1 MSGGGCAIYTPLV
14 AAFTLTSITSPARK
28 MRILLRLL
36 RYALYFA
43 LAGALIG
50 ALALGT
56 AYWLIAPR
64 LPSVE
69 TLKDVRLQVPLRIYS
84 ADDKLIAAFGE
95 TKRTPVRI
103 EDVPDKLKQAFL
115 AAEDA
120 DFYSHR
126 GIDVSGIF
134 RAMWLVISTG
144 SKHVAGGSTITQ
156 QVARNFFLSPEVSYT
171 RKLSEIFLAFRIE
184 SALTKDEILEL
195 YLNKIFLG
203 HRSYGVS
210 AAAEFYYG
218 KTLDALTIPECAM
231 LASLPKFPSTG
242 NPISNPTR
250 AIERRNYVLGRM
262 LENRFIDQPTYE
274 AAVKSVD
281 AAFPHEPPVEVD
293 APYFAEMVRLEAMER
308 LGNNALTDG
317 YVVKTTLDST
327 RQEAAN
333 KALRGDLITYDQ
345 RHGYRGP
352 EAHVELAADAG
363 KEAWESALLDYHS
376 IGGLMPAVVTDVDA
390 SNADVYTS
398 DGTKIALDLSAVE
411 WARPRIDEDRRGATP
426 KHVSDVLKRGDIVRV
441 QLVTKAEKNEK
452 NEKADK
458 ADKVEDT
465 KKTYWMLSQM
475 PVAESAFV
483 AINPEDGAIETLVG
497 GFSFL
502 RSKFNRVTQSNR
514 SPGSGFKPFLYSAAF
529 EHGFT
534 PASVVND
541 APVVFPDPSK
551 PNGLWTPK
559 NDDDTF
565 QGPIRL
571 REALV
576 KSVNLVSVRVLDAI
590 GVHYA
595 REYITRFGLPADQIP
610 ENLSMALGTASVS
623 PLIMARGYAVFAN
636 GGFLVDPYFVREID
650 DRDGKVVYT
659 ADPAVAC
666 AACAERQGADAV
678 QTPTSATAAT
688 TNPLNP
694 IASATAA
701 TTPAARPQGQPHL
714 APRVIDARNAY
725 LITSLMR
732 DVVRRGTGA
741 AAMVLKRNDL
751 AGKTGST
758 NDHRDAWFTGF
769 NAKVVAS
776 CWVGFDDFGSLG
788 RGEFGAK
795 AALPIWI
802 DFMRTALKEVPEQP
816 FDMPPGISK
825 VRIDPATG
833 ALASSADPGAIL
845 EVLKSEDVA
854 RLAAQPPAEQ
864 QQGEQREAY
873 DVF

>member
-1 MSGGGCAIYTPLV
+1 
-14 AAFTLTSITSPARK
+14 

-36 RYALYFA
+36 RYALYLA
-43 LAGALIG
+43 LAGALAG

-56 AYWLIAPR
+56 AYWLISPR

-69 TLKDVRLQVPLRIYS
+69 TLKDVRLQVPLRVYTS
-84 ADDKLIAAFGE
+84 DGKLIAAFGE
-95 TKRTPVRI
+95 TKRTPIRI
-103 EDVPDKLKQAFL
+103 QDVPIQVKQAFL

-120 DFYSHR
+120 DFYSHS
-126 GIDVSGIF
+126 GIDVGGIF
-134 RAMWLVISTG
+134 RAVWLVITTG

-184 SALTKDEILEL
+184 NALTKDEILEL

-203 HRSYGVS
+203 HRSYGVA

-218 KTLDALTIPECAM
+218 KTLDELSIPECAM
-231 LASLPKFPSTG
+231 LAALPKFPSTG
-242 NPISNPTR
+242 NPISNLPR

-262 LENRFIDQPTYE
+262 LDNHFIDQASYD
-274 AAVKSVD
+274 AAVKAPD
-281 AAFPHEPPVEVD
+281 AAYAHEPPVEVD
-293 APYFAEMVRLEAMER
+293 APYLAEMVRQEAMER
-308 LGNNALTDG
+308 LGNTALTDG
-317 YVVKTTLDST
+317 YVVKTTIDSA
-327 RQEAAN
+327 RQEAASA
-333 KALRGDLITYDQ
+333 ALRRDLMAYDQ

-352 EAHVELAADAG
+352 EAHVDLPASAATADWD
-363 KEAWESALLDYHS
+363 KALLDYRPLA
-376 IGGLMPAVVTDVDA
+376 GLVPGIVTDVDA
-390 SNADVYTS
+390 SAANVYLF
-398 DGTKIALDLSAVE
+398 DGKAVTLDLSAVD
-411 WARPRIDEDRRGATP
+411 WARPHIDEDRRGAAP
-426 KHVSDVLKRGDIVRV
+426 KHVADVLKRGDIIR
-441 QLVTKAEKNEK
+441 LVHNEK
-452 NEKADK
+452 PDAADDADAAKKGDRNTKTEKTRTEKAPPPWTL
-458 ADKVEDT
+458 AQV
-465 KKTYWMLSQM
+465 
-475 PVAESAFV
+475 PAAEAALV
-483 AINPEDGAIETLVG
+483 AIDPHDGAIETLVG

-541 APVVFPDPSK
+541 APLVFPDPSK

-565 QGPIRL
+565 QGPMRL

-590 GVHYA
+590 GIHYA
-595 REYITRFGLPADQIP
+595 REYITRFGFAPDQIP

-623 PLIMARGYAVFAN
+623 PLSMARGFAVFAN

-650 DRDGKVVYT
+650 DRDGNVIYQ
-659 ADPAVAC
+659 ANPAIAC
-666 AACAERQGADAV
+666 ADCAESGVANA
-678 QTPTSATAAT
+678 PPATATAT
-688 TNPLNP
+688 SLNP
-694 IASATAA
+694 IGTAKAAA
-701 TTPAARPQGQPHL
+701 TPTPGQPHL

-725 LITSLMR
+725 LVTSLMR
-732 DVVRRGTGA
+732 DVIRRGTGS

-769 NAKVVAS
+769 DAKLVAS

-802 DFMRTALKEVPEQP
+802 DFMRDALKDVPEQP
-816 FDMPPGISK
+816 FDMPPGISR
-825 VRIDPATG
+825 VRIDPSSG
-833 ALASSADPGAIL
+833 ALAAAGDPGAIL
-845 EVLKSEDVA
+845 EVLKTEDVA
-854 RLAAQPPAEQ
+854 RLEAQPQQEQ

>member
-1 MSGGGCAIYTPLV
+1 
-14 AAFTLTSITSPARK
+14 

-36 RYALYFA
+36 RYALYLA
-43 LAGALIG
+43 LAGVLIG
-50 ALALGT
+50 VIGLGT

-69 TLKDVRLQVPLRIYS
+69 TLKDVRLQVPLRVYS
-84 ADDKLIAAFGE
+84 SDAKLIAAFGE

-103 EDVPDKLKQAFL
+103 QDVPDRLKQAFL

-126 GIDVSGIF
+126 GIDVGGIF
-134 RAMWLVISTG
+134 RAVWLVITTG

-218 KTLDALTIPECAM
+218 KSLADLTIPESAM

-242 NPISNPTR
+242 NPISNPAR
-250 AIERRNYVLGRM
+250 AVERRNYVLGRM
-262 LENRFIDQPTYE
+262 LENRFIDQAAYDE
-274 AAVKSVD
+274 ALKAPD
-281 AAFPHEPPVEVD
+281 TAYPHEAPVEVD
-293 APYFAEMVRLEAMER
+293 APYFAEMVRIEAIER

-317 YVVKTTLDST
+317 YVVKTTLDSAH
-327 RQEAAN
+327 QEAAN
-333 KALRGDLITYDQ
+333 HALRTDLLAYDM
-345 RHGYRGP
+345 RHGYRGA
-352 EAHVELAADAG
+352 EARVDLASNNQS
-363 KEAWESALLDYHS
+363 EWEKALLDYRS
-376 IGGLMPAVVTDVDA
+376 LAGLVPGVVTRADA
-390 SNADVYTS
+390 TSASVYLADGQTAS
-398 DGTKIALDLSAVE
+398 LDLAAVD
-411 WARPRIDEDRRGATP
+411 WARPHIDEDRRGAAP
-426 KHVSDVLKRGDIVRV
+426 KHVDDVLKRGDIIRL
-441 QLVTKAEKNEK
+441 QRN
-452 NEKADK
+452 DK
-458 ADKVEDT
+458 DAWVLT
-465 KKTYWMLSQM
+465 QM
-475 PVAESAFV
+475 PAAEAAFV
-483 AINPEDGAIETLVG
+483 ALNPEDGAIETLVG

-541 APVVFPDPSK
+541 APLVFPDPSK
-551 PNGLWTPK
+551 PNGLWAPK

-595 REYITRFGLPADQIP
+595 REYITRFGFAPEQIP
-610 ENLSMALGTASVS
+610 ESLSMALGTASVS
-623 PLIMARGYAVFAN
+623 PLTMARGYSVFAN
-636 GGFLVDPYFVREID
+636 GGFLIDPYFVREID
-650 DRDGKVVYT
+650 DRDGKVVYQ

-666 AACAERQGADAV
+666 ASCSERGTADAV
-678 QTPTSATAAT
+678 QPQRNESARTSGLNPIGSATAA
-688 TNPLNP
+688 P
-694 IASATAA
+694 
-701 TTPAARPQGQPHL
+701 TPARPPGQPHL
-714 APRVIDARNAY
+714 APRVIDVRNAY
-725 LITSLMR
+725 LVSSLMR
-732 DVVRRGTGA
+732 DVIRRGTGA

-769 NAKVVAS
+769 TAKLVAS

-802 DFMRTALKEVPEQP
+802 DFMRAALKDVPEQP

-825 VRIDPATG
+825 VRIDPGSGT
-833 ALASSADPGAIL
+833 LASASDSGAIL

-854 RLAAQPPAEQ
+854 RLAAQPPQGEQ
-864 QQGEQREAY
+864 QNGEQREAY

>member
-1 MSGGGCAIYTPLV
+1 
-14 AAFTLTSITSPARK
+14 

-36 RYALYFA
+36 RYALYLA
-43 LAGALIG
+43 LAGALAG
-50 ALALGT
+50 VLAIGT
-56 AYWLIAPR
+56 AYWLISPR

-69 TLKDVRLQVPLRIYS
+69 TLKDVRLQVPLKVYS
-84 ADDKLIAAFGE
+84 ADNKLIAAFGE
-95 TKRTPVRI
+95 TKRTPVLI
-103 EDVPDKLKQAFL
+103 QDVPERLKQAFL

-120 DFYSHR
+120 DFYTHR
-126 GIDVSGIF
+126 GIDVGGIF
-134 RAMWLVISTG
+134 RAMWLVITTG

-184 SALTKDEILEL
+184 SALTKDEIFEL

-218 KTLDALTIPECAM
+218 KSLADLTIPEAAM

-242 NPISNPTR
+242 NPISNPQR

-262 LENRFIDQPTYE
+262 LENRFIDQAAYE
-274 AAVKSVD
+274 EAVKSPD
-281 AAFPHEPPVEVD
+281 LAYPHEPPVEVD
-293 APYFAEMVRLEAMER
+293 APYFAEMVRIEAMEK

-317 YVVKTTLDST
+317 YVVKTTLDSMQ
-327 RQEAAN
+327 QEAAN
-333 KALRGDLITYDQ
+333 KALRTDLLTYDM
-345 RHGYRGP
+345 RHGYRGA
-352 EAHVELAADAG
+352 EAHADLAANDKAEWD
-363 KEAWESALLDYHS
+363 KALLDYRALA
-376 IGGLMPAVVTDVDA
+376 GLTPGIVTRVDA
-390 SNADVYTS
+390 SSASVYLF
-398 DGTKIALDLSAVE
+398 DGQTVSLELSAVE
-411 WARPRIDEDRRGATP
+411 WARPHLDEDRRGATP
-426 KHVSDVLKRGDIVRV
+426 KHVDDVLKRGDIIR
-441 QLVTKAEKNEK
+441 LVKN
-452 NEKADK
+452 DK
-458 ADKVEDT
+458 ADIDAAVKNDKGDKAAKPDKPE
-465 KKTYWMLSQM
+465 KTEGSKAPWLLTQI
-475 PVAESAFV
+475 PAAEAAFV
-483 AINPEDGAIETLVG
+483 ALDPEDGAIQTLVG
-497 GFSFL
+497 GFSFQ

-541 APVVFPDPSK
+541 APLVFPDPSK
-551 PNGLWTPK
+551 PNGLWMPK

-595 REYITRFGLPADQIP
+595 REYITRFGFSPDQIP
-610 ENLSMALGTASVS
+610 ESLSMALGTASVS
-623 PLIMARGYAVFAN
+623 PLTMARGFAVFAN
-636 GGFLVDPYFVREID
+636 GGYLVDPYFVREID
-650 DRDGKVVYT
+650 DRDGKVVYQ
-659 ADPAVAC
+659 ADPARAC
-666 AACAERQGADAV
+666 ASCAGRGVADAAPPAKSE
-678 QTPTSATAAT
+678 TGSS
-688 TNPLNP
+688 PLNP
-694 IASATAA
+694 IGSAKAA
-701 TTPAARPQGQPHL
+701 PTPAAAASGQPHL
-714 APRVIDARNAY
+714 APRVIDVRNAY
-725 LITSLMR
+725 LVSSLMR

-769 NAKVVAS
+769 NARLVAS

-802 DFMRTALKEVPEQP
+802 DFMRLALKDVPEQP

-825 VRIDPATG
+825 VRIDPSTG
-833 ALASSADPGAIL
+833 ALASAADSGAIL

-854 RLAAQPPAEQ
+854 RLAAQPPQEQ
-864 QQGEQREAY
+864 QNGEQREAY

>member
-1 MSGGGCAIYTPLV
+1 
-14 AAFTLTSITSPARK
+14 

-36 RYALYFA
+36 RYALYLA
-43 LAGALIG
+43 LAGALAG

-56 AYWLIAPR
+56 AYWLISPR

-69 TLKDVRLQVPLRIYS
+69 TLKDVRLQVPLRVYAS
-84 ADDKLIAAFGE
+84 DGKLIAAFGE
-95 TKRTPVRI
+95 TKRTPIRI
-103 EDVPDKLKQAFL
+103 QDVPLKVKQAFL

-120 DFYSHR
+120 DFYSHS
-126 GIDVSGIF
+126 GIDVGGIF
-134 RAMWLVISTG
+134 RAVWLVITTG

-184 SALTKDEILEL
+184 NALTKDEILEL

-203 HRSYGVS
+203 HRSYGVA

-218 KTLDALTIPECAM
+218 KTLDELSIPECAM

-242 NPISNPTR
+242 NPISNPPR
-250 AIERRNYVLGRM
+250 AVERRNYVLGRM
-262 LENRFIDQPTYE
+262 LDNHFIDQATYD
-274 AAVKSVD
+274 AAVKAPD
-281 AAFPHEPPVEVD
+281 AAYAHEPPVEVD
-293 APYFAEMVRLEAMER
+293 APYLAEMVRQEAMER
-308 LGNNALTDG
+308 LGNTALTDG
-317 YVVKTTLDST
+317 YVVKTTIDSA

-333 KALRGDLITYDQ
+333 SALRRDLMVYDH

-352 EAHVELAADAG
+352 EAHVDLPANAAAADWD
-363 KEAWESALLDYHS
+363 KALLDYRPLA
-376 IGGLMPAVVTDVDA
+376 GLVPGIVTDVRTDGA
-390 SNADVYTS
+390 NVHLFDGKDVT
-398 DGTKIALDLSAVE
+398 LDLSAVD
-411 WARPRIDEDRRGATP
+411 WARPHIDEDRRGAAP
-426 KHVSDVLKRGDIVRV
+426 KHVADVLKRGDIIR
-441 QLVTKAEKNEK
+441 LVENEPPDAADDADAARKDDKNTKSAKT
-452 NEKADK
+452 EKAPPPWTL
-458 ADKVEDT
+458 AQLPT
-465 KKTYWMLSQM
+465 
-475 PVAESAFV
+475 AEAAIV
-483 AINPEDGAIETLVG
+483 AIDPHDGAIETLVG

-541 APVVFPDPSK
+541 APLVFPDPSK

-590 GVHYA
+590 GLHYA
-595 REYITRFGLPADQIP
+595 REYITRFGFLPDQIP

-623 PLIMARGYAVFAN
+623 PLSMARGYAVFAN

-650 DRDGKVVYT
+650 DRDGNVVYQ
-659 ADPAVAC
+659 ANPAIACSDCAGSGVA
-666 AACAERQGADAV
+666 
-678 QTPTSATAAT
+678 SAPPASAAAT
-688 TNPLNP
+688 SLNP
-694 IASATAA
+694 IGTAKAAA
-701 TTPAARPQGQPHL
+701 TPVPGQPHL

-725 LITSLMR
+725 LVTSLMR
-732 DVVRRGTGA
+732 DVIRRGTGS

-769 NAKVVAS
+769 NARLVAS

-802 DFMRTALKEVPEQP
+802 DFMRLALKDVPEQP

-825 VRIDPATG
+825 VRIDPSTG
-833 ALASSADPGAIL
+833 ALAAAGDPGAIL
-845 EVLKSEDVA
+845 EVLKTEDVA
-854 RLAAQPPAEQ
+854 RLEAQPPQEQ

>member
-1 MSGGGCAIYTPLV
+1 
-14 AAFTLTSITSPARK
+14 

-36 RYALYFA
+36 RYALYLA
-43 LAGALIG
+43 LAGALAG
-50 ALALGT
+50 VLAIGT
-56 AYWLIAPR
+56 AYWLISPR

-69 TLKDVRLQVPLRIYS
+69 TLKDVRLQVPLKVYS
-84 ADDKLIAAFGE
+84 ADNKLIAAFGE
-95 TKRTPVRI
+95 TKRTPVLI
-103 EDVPDKLKQAFL
+103 QDVPERLKQAFL

-120 DFYSHR
+120 DFYTHR
-126 GIDVSGIF
+126 GIDVGGIF
-134 RAMWLVISTG
+134 RAMWLVITTG

-184 SALTKDEILEL
+184 SALTKDEIFEL

-218 KTLDALTIPECAM
+218 KSLADLTIPEAAM

-242 NPISNPTR
+242 NPISNPQR

-262 LENRFIDQPTYE
+262 LENRFIDQAAYDE
-274 AAVKSVD
+274 AIKSRD
-281 AAFPHEPPVEVD
+281 LAYPHEAPVEVD
-293 APYFAEMVRLEAMER
+293 APYFAEMVRIEAMEK

-317 YVVKTTLDST
+317 YVVKTTLDSMQ
-327 RQEAAN
+327 QEAAN
-333 KALRGDLITYDQ
+333 KALRTDLLTYDM
-345 RHGYRGP
+345 RHGYRGA
-352 EAHVELAADAG
+352 EAHADLAANDKAEWD
-363 KEAWESALLDYHS
+363 KALLDYRALA
-376 IGGLMPAVVTDVDA
+376 GLTPGIVTRVDA
-390 SNADVYTS
+390 SSASVYLF
-398 DGTKIALDLSAVE
+398 DGQTVSLELSAVE
-411 WARPRIDEDRRGATP
+411 WARPHLDEDRRGATP
-426 KHVSDVLKRGDIVRV
+426 KHVDDVLKRGDIIR
-441 QLVTKAEKNEK
+441 LVKN
-452 NEKADK
+452 DK
-458 ADKVEDT
+458 ADIDAAVKNDKGDKAAKPDKPE
-465 KKTYWMLSQM
+465 KTEGSKAPWLLTQI
-475 PVAESAFV
+475 PAAEAAFV
-483 AINPEDGAIETLVG
+483 ALDPEDGAIQTLVG
-497 GFSFL
+497 GFSFQ

-541 APVVFPDPSK
+541 APLVFPDPSK
-551 PNGLWTPK
+551 PNGLWMPK

-595 REYITRFGLPADQIP
+595 REYITRFGFSPDQIP
-610 ENLSMALGTASVS
+610 ESLSMALGTASLS
-623 PLIMARGYAVFAN
+623 PLTIARGFAVFAN
-636 GGFLVDPYFVREID
+636 GGYLVDPYFVREID
-650 DRDGKVVYT
+650 DRDGKVVYQ
-659 ADPAVAC
+659 ADPARAC
-666 AACAERQGADAV
+666 ASCAGRGVADAAPPAKGE
-678 QTPTSATAAT
+678 TGSS
-688 TNPLNP
+688 PLNP
-694 IASATAA
+694 IGSAKAA
-701 TTPAARPQGQPHL
+701 PTPAAAASGQPHL
-714 APRVIDARNAY
+714 APRVIDVRNAY
-725 LITSLMR
+725 LVSSLMR

-769 NAKVVAS
+769 NARLVAS

-802 DFMRTALKEVPEQP
+802 DFMRLALKDVPEQP

-825 VRIDPATG
+825 VRIDPSTG
-833 ALASSADPGAIL
+833 ALASAADSGAIL
-845 EVLKSEDVA
+845 EVLKSEDGSPRSRRRSSRTA
-854 RLAAQPPAEQ
+854 SSAKPTTCSEKS
-864 QQGEQREAY
+864 RESRMANRK
-873 DVF
+873 

>member
-1 MSGGGCAIYTPLV
+1 
-14 AAFTLTSITSPARK
+14 
-28 MRILLRLL
+28 MRIFLRLL
-36 RYALYFA
+36 RYVLYLA
-43 LAGALIG
+43 LAGALLG
-50 ALALGT
+50 TLALGI
-56 AYWLIAPR
+56 AYWLISPR

-69 TLKDVRLQVPLRIYS
+69 TLKDVRLQVPLKVYS

-95 TKRTPVRI
+95 TKRTPVLI
-103 EDVPDKLKQAFL
+103 QDVPQRLKEAFL

-120 DFYSHR
+120 DFYSHG

-134 RAMWLVISTG
+134 RAVWLVVSTG

-184 SALTKDEILEL
+184 SALTKDEIFEL

-218 KTLDALTIPECAM
+218 KTLDQLTIPECAM

-242 NPISNPTR
+242 NPISNPPR

-262 LENRFIDQPTYE
+262 LDNHFIDQ
-274 AAVKSVD
+274 AAYD
-281 AAFPHEPPVEVD
+281 AAIKEPDLAYAHEPPVEVD
-293 APYFAEMVRLEAMER
+293 APYFAEMVRIEAMER

-317 YVVKTTLDST
+317 YVVKTTLVSAL
-327 RQEAAN
+327 QEAAN
-333 KALRGDLITYDQ
+333 HALRTDLIIYDQ

-352 EAHVELAADAG
+352 EAHVDLAADSKQADWD
-363 KEAWESALLDYHS
+363 KTLADYRS
-376 IGGLMPAVVTDVDA
+376 IAGLMPALVTQVDA
-390 SNADVYTS
+390 ASADVYMANGQS
-398 DGTKIALDLSAVE
+398 IALDLAAVA
-411 WARPRIDEDRRGATP
+411 WARPHIDEDRRGAAP
-426 KHVSDVLKRGDIVRV
+426 KHVNEVLKRGDIVRV
-441 QLVTKAEKNEK
+441 WRDEESKWALTQA
-452 NEKADK
+452 
-458 ADKVEDT
+458 
-465 KKTYWMLSQM
+465 
-475 PVAESAFV
+475 PVAEAAMV
-483 AINPEDGAIETLVG
+483 ALNPEDGAIETLVG

-502 RSKFNRVTQSNR
+502 RSKFNRVTQSMR

-529 EHGFT
+529 DHGFT

-541 APVVFPDPSK
+541 APLVFPDPSK
-551 PNGLWTPK
+551 PNGLWAPK

-590 GVHYA
+590 GVRYA
-595 REYITRFGLPADQIP
+595 REYITRFGLAPEQIP
-610 ENLSMALGTASVS
+610 ESLSMALGTASVS
-623 PLIMARGYAVFAN
+623 PLAMARGYAVFAN
-636 GGFLVDPYFVREID
+636 GGFLIDPYFVREID
-650 DRDGKVVYT
+650 DRDGNVVYT
-659 ADPAVAC
+659 ADPPVAC
-666 AACAERQGADAV
+666 AACPERPLADST
-678 QTPTSATAAT
+678 QTPKAPPPASS
-688 TNPLNP
+688 PLNP
-694 IASATAA
+694 IGNATAA
-701 TTPAARPQGQPHL
+701 STPPTHAPGKPNL
-714 APRVIDARNAY
+714 APRAIDARNAY
-725 LITSLMR
+725 LVTSLMR

-741 AAMVLKRNDL
+741 GAMVLKRNDL

-769 NAKVVAS
+769 NARLVAS

-802 DFMRTALKEVPEQP
+802 DFMRVALKDVPEQP

-825 VRIDPATG
+825 VRIDPSSGT
-833 ALASSADPGAIL
+833 LVSSADSGGIL
-845 EVLKSEDVA
+845 EVIKSEDVG
-854 RLAAQPPAEQ
+854 RLAAQPAMGEQ
-864 QQGEQREAY
+864 QNGEQREAY

>member
-1 MSGGGCAIYTPLV
+1 
-14 AAFTLTSITSPARK
+14 

-36 RYALYFA
+36 RYALYLA
-43 LAGALIG
+43 LAGALAG

-56 AYWLIAPR
+56 AYWLISPR

-69 TLKDVRLQVPLRIYS
+69 TLKDVRLQVPLRVYAS
-84 ADDKLIAAFGE
+84 DGKLVAAFGE

-103 EDVPDKLKQAFL
+103 GDVPERLKQAFL

-120 DFYSHR
+120 DFYTHS
-126 GIDVSGIF
+126 GIDVGGIF
-134 RAMWLVISTG
+134 RAVWLVITTG

-184 SALTKDEILEL
+184 NALTKDEILEL

-203 HRSYGVS
+203 HRSYGVA

-218 KTLDALTIPECAM
+218 KTLADLSIPECAM

-242 NPISNPTR
+242 NPISNPPR

-262 LENRFIDQPTYE
+262 LDNHFIDQATYD
-274 AAVKSVD
+274 ASIKAPD
-281 AAFPHEPPVEVD
+281 AAYPHEPPVEVD
-293 APYFAEMVRLEAMER
+293 APYFAEMVRIEAMER
-308 LGNNALTDG
+308 LGNTALTDG
-317 YVVKTTLDST
+317 YVVKTTLDSA
-327 RQEAAN
+327 RQAAAN
-333 KALRGDLITYDQ
+333 TALRHDLMVYDE
-345 RHGYRGP
+345 RHGYRGA
-352 EAHVELAADAG
+352 EAHVDLPETAAQADWD
-363 KEAWESALLDYHS
+363 KALLDYRPLA
-376 IGGLMPAVVTDVDA
+376 GLVPGIVTAVDA
-390 SNADVYTS
+390 STANVYLF
-398 DGTKIALDLSAVE
+398 DGKEVTLDLPAVD
-411 WARPRIDEDRRGATP
+411 WARPHIDEDRRGATP
-426 KHVSDVLKRGDIVRV
+426 KHVNDVLKRGDVIRLLHNEPLDVAGDADAKKNDKKPEKTLPPWTLA
-441 QLVTKAEKNEK
+441 QLPAAE
-452 NEKADK
+452 A
-458 ADKVEDT
+458 
-465 KKTYWMLSQM
+465 
-475 PVAESAFV
+475 AFV
-483 AINPEDGAIETLVG
+483 AIDPHDGAIETLVG

-541 APVVFPDPSK
+541 APLVFPDPSK

-590 GVHYA
+590 GLHYA
-595 REYITRFGLPADQIP
+595 REYITRFGFAPDQIP

-623 PLIMARGYAVFAN
+623 PLSMARGYAVFAN

-650 DRDGKVVYT
+650 DRDGNVVYQ
-659 ADPAVAC
+659 ANPAIAC
-666 AACAERQGADAV
+666 ADCNGNGVASAPPPATSVDAA
-678 QTPTSATAAT
+678 S
-688 TNPLNP
+688 LNP
-694 IASATAA
+694 IGTAKAA
-701 TTPAARPQGQPHL
+701 TTPAPGQQHL

-725 LITSLMR
+725 LVTSLMR
-732 DVVRRGTGA
+732 DVIRRGTGS

-769 NAKVVAS
+769 DAKLVAS

-802 DFMRTALKEVPEQP
+802 DFMRAALKDVPEQP

-825 VRIDPATG
+825 VRIDPSSG
-833 ALASSADPGAIL
+833 ALASAGDPGAIL
-845 EVLKSEDVA
+845 EVLKTEDVA
-854 RLAAQPPAEQ
+854 RLEAQPPQEQ

>member
-1 MSGGGCAIYTPLV
+1 
-14 AAFTLTSITSPARK
+14 
-28 MRILLRLL
+28 L
-36 RYALYFA
+36 RYALYLA
-43 LAGALIG
+43 LAGALAG

-56 AYWLIAPR
+56 AYWLISPR

-69 TLKDVRLQVPLRIYS
+69 TLKDVRLQVPLRVYAS
-84 ADDKLIAAFGE
+84 DGKLIAAFGE
-95 TKRTPVRI
+95 TKRTPIRI
-103 EDVPDKLKQAFL
+103 QDVPLKVKQAFL

-120 DFYSHR
+120 DFYSHS
-126 GIDVSGIF
+126 GIDVGGIF
-134 RAMWLVISTG
+134 RAVWLVITTG

-184 SALTKDEILEL
+184 NALTKDEILEL

-203 HRSYGVS
+203 HRSYGVA

-218 KTLDALTIPECAM
+218 KTLDELSIPECAM

-242 NPISNPTR
+242 NPISNPPR
-250 AIERRNYVLGRM
+250 AVERRNYVLGRM
-262 LENRFIDQPTYE
+262 LDNHFIDQATYD
-274 AAVKSVD
+274 AAVKAPD
-281 AAFPHEPPVEVD
+281 AAYAHEPPVEVD
-293 APYFAEMVRLEAMER
+293 APYLAEMVRQEAMER
-308 LGNNALTDG
+308 LGNTALTDG
-317 YVVKTTLDST
+317 YVVKTTIDSA

-333 KALRGDLITYDQ
+333 SALRRDLMVYDH

-352 EAHVELAADAG
+352 EAHVDLPANAAAADWD
-363 KEAWESALLDYHS
+363 KALLDYRPLA
-376 IGGLMPAVVTDVDA
+376 GLVPGIVTDVSTDGA
-390 SNADVYTS
+390 SVHLFDGKDVT
-398 DGTKIALDLSAVE
+398 LDLSAVD
-411 WARPRIDEDRRGATP
+411 WARPHIDEDRRGAAP
-426 KHVSDVLKRGDIVRV
+426 KHVADVLKRGDIIR
-441 QLVTKAEKNEK
+441 LVENEPPDAADDADAARKDDKNTKSAKT
-452 NEKADK
+452 EKAPPPWTL
-458 ADKVEDT
+458 AQLPT
-465 KKTYWMLSQM
+465 
-475 PVAESAFV
+475 AEAAIV
-483 AINPEDGAIETLVG
+483 AIDPHDGAIETLVG

-541 APVVFPDPSK
+541 APLVFPDPSK

-590 GVHYA
+590 GLHYA
-595 REYITRFGLPADQIP
+595 REYITRFGFLPDQIP

-623 PLIMARGYAVFAN
+623 PLSMARGYAVFAN

-650 DRDGKVVYT
+650 DRDGNVVYQ
-659 ADPAVAC
+659 ANPAIACSDCAGSGVA
-666 AACAERQGADAV
+666 
-678 QTPTSATAAT
+678 SAPPASAAAT
-688 TNPLNP
+688 SLNP
-694 IASATAA
+694 IGTAKAAA
-701 TTPAARPQGQPHL
+701 TPVPGQPHL

-725 LITSLMR
+725 LVTSLMR
-732 DVVRRGTGA
+732 DVIRRGTGS

-769 NAKVVAS
+769 NARLVAS

-802 DFMRTALKEVPEQP
+802 DFMRLALKDVPEQP

-825 VRIDPATG
+825 VRIDPSTG
-833 ALASSADPGAIL
+833 ALAAAGDPGAIL
-845 EVLKSEDVA
+845 EVLKTEDVA
-854 RLAAQPPAEQ
+854 RLEAQPPQER
-864 QQGEQREAY
+864 QGEQREAY